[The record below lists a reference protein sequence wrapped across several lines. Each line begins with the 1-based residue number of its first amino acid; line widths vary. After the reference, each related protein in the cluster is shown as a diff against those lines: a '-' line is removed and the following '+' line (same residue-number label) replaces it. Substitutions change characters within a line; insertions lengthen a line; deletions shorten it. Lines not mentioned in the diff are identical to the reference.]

1 MGTSLAVQWLR
12 LCTSTAGGAG
22 LTPDTDVGEQGSH
35 HMVQLKVK
43 KKKKKKAVIPECQ
56 THDHLEIQSSKSSH
70 QREPC
75 LLVPLT
81 PSLSPEVVF

>member
-1 MGTSLAVQWLR
+1 MGTFLAAQWLR

-22 LTPDTDVGEQGSH
+22 LTPDTDVGEQESH
-35 HMVQLKVK
+35 HMVQPKVK
-43 KKKKKKAVIPECQ
+43 KKKKKARIPACQ
-56 THDHLEIQSSKSSH
+56 THDHLEIQSSKSPH
-70 QREPC
+70 QRQPC